1 MTVSELKSKFSS
13 FRASRDHRGI
23 PFPDHYWKQA
33 AKLIR
38 KHDEFIVRKELNI
51 TKQQID
57 RYCLTYLEDIP
68 EVACSNMV
76 EVDREPRDHDLDVK
90 VNLDHAELCDLEL
103 RCGDKVLALRTS
115 LSSLNVVLPLF
126 SSLLAS

>member
-1 MTVSELKSKFSS
+1 MTLSELKSKFSS
-13 FRASRDHRGI
+13 FRGSRDHRGI
-23 PFPDHYWKQA
+23 PFPGHYWKQA

-57 RYCLTYLEDIP
+57 RYCLKYLEDMP
-68 EVACSNMV
+68 ETPSSNIV
-76 EVDREPRDHDLDVK
+76 EIDREPKDNDLDVK
-90 VNLDHAELCDLEL
+90 VNLDHPELCDLEL
-103 RCGDKVLALRTS
+103 RCGDKVLALRTPVA
-115 LSSLNVVLPLF
+115 SLNVVLPLF